1 MASGR
6 FGAEDL
12 VANLPQSLA
21 QGTTDRWTACSIS
34 MCNRNNVSVK
44 VGIAITETVNS
55 ISNLEYIDKD
65 VELLP
70 NTVLERTGIAIKKGQ
85 YITVI
90 SDGARISATAWGV
103 EAGDPDSSVV
113 PIPSAL
119 GFSEAVAGNLTGLG
133 AGITTVGN
141 AYNGG
146 PALTFDGTSTAFYE
160 KRFSSPLN
168 ASTNRWSCETIFKPN
183 ASMFT
188 PGSEDKGIISH
199 IGAVQNSTGGE
210 LLTYAY
216 ETFINSSDFKT
227 IGLRRGSGAGGGN
240 WTSTGQNFATEQDD
254 WIYWKTWY
262 NGSAWRNYIF
272 NIDTS
277 TVIQDGTQGLDPES
291 GDHVGF
297 VMGRAH
303 FGDAQLFSNG
313 SPINFSGQI
322 AMMRVTG
329 NGGINSTPS
338 SVPNYTS
345 ADKTGDDLVFFVKNS

>member
-1 MASGR
+1 MSGR

-12 VANLPQSLA
+12 VANLAQSLA

-34 MCNRNNVSVK
+34 LCNRNNVPVK
-44 VGIAITETVNS
+44 VGIAITDAPNT
-55 ISNLEYIDKD
+55 ITLDEYIDKD

-70 NTVLERTGIAIKKGQ
+70 NTVLERTGIAIKLGQ

-90 SDGARISATAWGV
+90 SDGARISATCWGIS
-103 EAGDPDSSVV
+103 AGDAVAV
-113 PIPSAL
+113 TAIPSAL

-141 AYNGG
+141 AYNSG
-146 PALTFDGTSTAFYE
+146 PALSFNGSSTAFYE
-160 KRFSSPLN
+160 KRFSSALN

-199 IGAVQNSTGGE
+199 IGAVENSTGGE

-216 ETFINSSDFKT
+216 QTFINSSDFKT
-227 IGLRRGSGAGGGN
+227 ISLRRGSGAGGGN
-240 WTSTGQNFATEQDD
+240 WTSAGQNYATEQDD

-262 NGSAWRNYIF
+262 NGSAWRNYIY
-272 NIDTS
+272 NIDTT
-277 TVIQDGTQGLDPES
+277 TVIQDGTGGVDPES

-297 VMGRAH
+297 VMGKAH

-313 SPINFSGQI
+313 SAVNFSGQI

-345 ADKTGDDLVFFVKNS
+345 ADKTSDDLIFFVKNS

>member
-1 MASGR
+1 MSSGR

-12 VANLPQSLA
+12 IANLAQSIA
-21 QGTTDRWTACSIS
+21 QGTTDRYIACSIS
-34 MCNRNNVSVK
+34 LCNRNNQPVK
-44 VGIAITETVNS
+44 VGIAITDAANTIAND
-55 ISNLEYIDKD
+55 EYIDKD

-70 NTVLERTGIAIKKGQ
+70 STVIERTGIAIKQGQ

-90 SDGARISATAWGV
+90 ADGARVSASAWGV
-103 EAGDPDSSVV
+103 AAGDPVNV
-113 PIPSAL
+113 TPIPSAS
-119 GFSEAVAGNLTGLG
+119 GFSESVAGNLTGLG
-133 AGITTVGN
+133 SGITVIGN

-146 PALTFDGTSTAFYE
+146 PALSFDGSTTAFYE

-168 ASTNRWSCETIFKPN
+168 ASTNRWSMEMIFKPN

-188 PGSEDKGIISH
+188 LGSEDKGFVAH
-199 IGAVQNSTGGE
+199 VGAVENSTGAE
-210 LLTYAY
+210 LLTYSV

-227 IGLRRGSGAGGGN
+227 LGIRKGTGAGGGN
-240 WTSTGQNFATEQDD
+240 WTSSAQNLGTEQDD
-254 WIYWKTWY
+254 WIYIKTWY
-262 NGSAWRNYIF
+262 NGTSWQKYVY

-277 TVIQDGTQGLDPES
+277 TVMNSGGGVTPEA

-297 VMGRAH
+297 VMGKPQ

-313 SPINFSGQI
+313 NAISFQGQI
-322 AMMRVTG
+322 AMMRITG

-345 ADKTGDDLVFFVKNS
+345 ADKTSDDLIFFVKNS

>member
-1 MASGR
+1 MSSGR

-12 VANLPQSLA
+12 IANLAQSIA
-21 QGTTDRWTACSIS
+21 QGTTDRYIACSIS
-34 MCNRNNVSVK
+34 LCNRNNQPVK
-44 VGIAITETVNS
+44 VGIAITDAANTIAND
-55 ISNLEYIDKD
+55 EYIDKD

-70 NTVLERTGIAIKKGQ
+70 STVIERTGIAIKQGQ

-90 SDGARISATAWGV
+90 ADGARVSATAWGV
-103 EAGDPDSSVV
+103 AAGDPVNV
-113 PIPSAL
+113 TPIPSAS
-119 GFSEAVAGNLTGLG
+119 GFSESVAGNLTGLG
-133 AGITTVGN
+133 AGITVIGN

-146 PALTFDGTSTAFYE
+146 PALSFDGSTTAFYE

-168 ASTNRWSCETIFKPN
+168 ASTNRWSMEMIFKPN

-188 PGSEDKGIISH
+188 LGSEDKGFVAH
-199 IGAVQNSTGGE
+199 VGAVENSTGAE
-210 LLTYAY
+210 LLTYSV

-227 IGLRRGSGAGGGN
+227 LGIRKGTGAGGGN
-240 WTSTGQNFATEQDD
+240 WTSSAQNLGTEQDD
-254 WIYWKTWY
+254 WIYIKTWY
-262 NGSAWRNYIF
+262 NGTSWQKYVY

-277 TVIQDGTQGLDPES
+277 TVMNSGGGVTPEA

-297 VMGRAH
+297 VMGKPQ

-313 SPINFSGQI
+313 NAISFQGQI
-322 AMMRVTG
+322 AMMRITG

-345 ADKTGDDLVFFVKNS
+345 ADKTGDDLIFFVKNS

>member
-12 VANLPQSLA
+12 VANLAQSIA
-21 QGTTDRWTACSIS
+21 QGTTDRYTACSVS
-34 MCNRNNVSVK
+34 LCNRNTVPVK
-44 VGIAITETVNS
+44 VGIAITDSANT
-55 ISNLEYIDKD
+55 ITLDEYIDKD

-70 NTVLERTGIAIKKGQ
+70 NTVLERTGVAIKQGQ

-90 SDGARISATAWGV
+90 ADGARVSATAWGV
-103 EAGDPDSSVV
+103 AAGDAVNV
-113 PIPSAL
+113 TPIPSAS

-133 AGITTVGN
+133 VGITTVGN

-146 PALTFDGTSTAFYE
+146 PALSFDGTSTAFYE

-168 ASTNRWSCETIFKPN
+168 SSTNRWSCETIFKPN
-183 ASMFT
+183 GSMFT
-188 PGSEDKGIISH
+188 LGSEDKGIISH
-199 IGAVQNSTGGE
+199 VGAVENSTGAE

-216 ETFINSSDFKT
+216 QTNISSSDYKT
-227 IGLRRGSGAGGGN
+227 ISLRRGSGAGGGN
-240 WTSTGQNFATEQDD
+240 WTSTGQNYATEQDD

-262 NGSAWRNYIF
+262 NGSAWRNYIY
-272 NIDTS
+272 NIDTA

-297 VMGRAH
+297 VMGKAH

-313 SPINFSGQI
+313 DAINFMGQI

-345 ADKTGDDLVFFVKNS
+345 ADKISDDLIFFVKNS

>member
-1 MASGR
+1 MSGR

-21 QGTTDRWTACSIS
+21 QGTTDRYTACSVS
-34 MCNRNNVSVK
+34 MCNRNTQPVK
-44 VGIAITETVNS
+44 VGIAITSTVNA
-55 ISNLEYIDKD
+55 ISGLEYIDKD

-85 YITVI
+85 YITVV

-103 EAGDPDSSVV
+103 SAGDPDSSVV
-113 PIPSAL
+113 AIPSAS

-133 AGITTVGN
+133 VGITTVGN
-141 AYNGG
+141 AYNSG
-146 PALTFDGTSTAFYE
+146 PALSFDGTSTAFYE
-160 KRFSSPLN
+160 KRFSTPLN

-199 IGAVQNSTGGE
+199 IGAVENSTGAE

-216 ETFINSSDFKT
+216 QTFINSSDYKT
-227 IGLRRGSGAGGGN
+227 ISLRRGSGAGGGN
-240 WTSTGQNFATEQDD
+240 WTSTGQNYATEQDD

-262 NGSAWRNYIF
+262 NGTAWRNYIF
-272 NIDTS
+272 NIDTA
-277 TVIQDGTQGLDPES
+277 TVIQDGTSGVDPES

-297 VMGRAH
+297 VMGKAH
-303 FGDAQLFSNG
+303 FGNAQLFSNG

-345 ADKTGDDLVFFVKNS
+345 ADKTSDDLVFFVKNS

>member
-1 MASGR
+1 MSSGR

-12 VANLPQSLA
+12 IANLAQSIA
-21 QGTTDRWTACSIS
+21 QGTTDRYIACSIS
-34 MCNRNNVSVK
+34 LCNRNNQPVK
-44 VGIAITETVNS
+44 VGIAITDAANTIAND
-55 ISNLEYIDKD
+55 EYIDKD

-70 NTVLERTGIAIKKGQ
+70 STVIERTGIAIKQGQ

-90 SDGARISATAWGV
+90 ADGARVSASAWGV
-103 EAGDPDSSVV
+103 AAGDPVNV
-113 PIPSAL
+113 TPIPSAS
-119 GFSEAVAGNLTGLG
+119 GFSESVAGNLTGLG
-133 AGITTVGN
+133 AGITVIGN

-146 PALTFDGTSTAFYE
+146 PALSFDGSTTAFYE

-168 ASTNRWSCETIFKPN
+168 ASTNRWSMEMIFKPN

-188 PGSEDKGIISH
+188 LGSEDKGFVAH
-199 IGAVQNSTGGE
+199 VGAVENSTGAE
-210 LLTYAY
+210 LLTYSV

-227 IGLRRGSGAGGGN
+227 LGIRKGTGAGGGN
-240 WTSTGQNFATEQDD
+240 WTSSAQNLGTEQDD
-254 WIYWKTWY
+254 WIYIKTWY
-262 NGSAWRNYIF
+262 NGTSWQKYVY

-277 TVIQDGTQGLDPES
+277 TVMNSGGGVTPEA

-297 VMGRAH
+297 VMGKPQ

-313 SPINFSGQI
+313 NAISFQGQI
-322 AMMRVTG
+322 AMMRITG

-345 ADKTGDDLVFFVKNS
+345 ADKTGDDLIFFVKNS

>member
-1 MASGR
+1 MSSGR

-12 VANLPQSLA
+12 IANLAQSIA
-21 QGTTDRWTACSIS
+21 QGTTDRYIACSIS
-34 MCNRNNVSVK
+34 LCNRNNQPVK
-44 VGIAITETVNS
+44 VGIAITDAANTIAND
-55 ISNLEYIDKD
+55 EYIDKD

-70 NTVLERTGIAIKKGQ
+70 STVIERTGIAIKQGQ

-90 SDGARISATAWGV
+90 ADGARVSATAWGV
-103 EAGDPDSSVV
+103 AAGDPVNV
-113 PIPSAL
+113 TPIPSAS
-119 GFSEAVAGNLTGLG
+119 GFSESVAGNLTGLG
-133 AGITTVGN
+133 AGITVTGN

-146 PALTFDGTSTAFYE
+146 PALSFDGSTTAFYE

-168 ASTNRWSCETIFKPN
+168 ASTNRWSMEMIFKPN

-188 PGSEDKGIISH
+188 LGSEDKGFVAH
-199 IGAVQNSTGGE
+199 VGAVENSTGAE
-210 LLTYAY
+210 LLTYSV

-227 IGLRRGSGAGGGN
+227 LGIRKGTGAGGGN
-240 WTSTGQNFATEQDD
+240 WTSSAQNLGTEQDD
-254 WIYWKTWY
+254 WIYIKTWY
-262 NGSAWRNYIF
+262 NGTSWQKYVY

-277 TVIQDGTQGLDPES
+277 TVMNSGGGVTPEA

-297 VMGRAH
+297 VMGKPQ

-313 SPINFSGQI
+313 NAISFQGQI
-322 AMMRVTG
+322 AMMRITG

-345 ADKTGDDLVFFVKNS
+345 ADKTGDDLIFFVKNS